1 MLHCDFFFCTK
12 GSSPYHLCVEYFSQ
26 FSFDSEKYTIS
37 EFVLKQLL
45 IMYIFL
51 IQMRIGKNI
60 RHKDD
65 RINENSLYA
74 VFLKV
79 YFHKVPSV
87 AVFLCYDNRLKPF
100 QWKNARPFYVLEL
113 WVGLNTFHKSY
124 LHLVFITLFT
134 VKEMR
139 CYFS

>member
-1 MLHCDFFFCTK
+1 MTSYVFWPFLTYL
-12 GSSPYHLCVEYFSQ
+12 P
-26 FSFDSEKYTIS
+26 TIS
-37 EFVLKQLL
+37 HDFYLMLSDIWRLFGPLYLTSLMYVSYL
-45 IMYIFL
+45 IVKNKYAPLWLFFL
-51 IQMRIGKNI
+51 Y
-60 RHKDD
+60 
-65 RINENSLYA
+65 YA